1 MLDRWIRNVMEW
13 CVFPVCS
20 PPDSRGQ
27 TEARC
32 PQTPSP
38 PTFSS
43 LKKIYMKKDEKNSI
57 PFSNI
62 ITTLKACLR
71 IQVQIL

>member
-1 MLDRWIRNVMEW
+1 MEW
-13 CVFPVCS
+13 GVFPVCS

-43 LKKIYMKKDEKNSI
+43 LKKDFHVKKTKKI
-57 PFSNI
+57 FFHIKFI
-62 ITTLKACLR
+62 I
-71 IQVQIL
+71 IMS

>member
-1 MLDRWIRNVMEW
+1 MEW
-13 CVFPVCS
+13 GVFPVCS

-43 LKKIYMKKDEKNSI
+43 LKKDLHKKDEKNSLSWGFKYNYYVKSL
-57 PFSNI
+57 PSHSGANSM
-62 ITTLKACLR
+62 KD
-71 IQVQIL
+71 